1 MNWRESAACRTE
13 DPELFFP
20 LGEDGLSRGQIE
32 QARAVCHRCPVLSAC
47 ASWALLNAEYDGVWG
62 GTTAAERRAL
72 RLRAAPGRHDP

>member
-32 QARAVCHRCPVLSAC
+32 RARAVCHRCPVIHAC

-62 GTTAAERRAL
+62 GMTAAERRSLIL
-72 RLRAAPGRHDP
+72 RGASRDHAT